1 MPFEDKITDYIYN
14 YCNNHLP
21 EEGWYQNELDFIE
34 DDKLRTRLIQEFKSI
49 RFAYKLY
56 EGIQASEENHIFQIR
71 YQIFAYASLYEDILE
86 YVIKNYKLDDEN
98 IKKIH
103 YICILKRFDIPY
115 NQKKIIDNMTHDGK
129 KIIPCYI
136 GSKKLDYSKIK
147 FEEKCKAA
155 EHIGL
160 IKKIDT
166 PNGIC
171 DLPKDIIT
179 IYSIRNG
186 IHILAEQKKNIEY
199 EIGISKKAYKRMKPF
214 IEQIKNKLQI
224 DKKSI
229 YRYINIK

>member
-71 YQIFAYASLYEDILE
+71 YQIFAYASLYEAILD
-86 YVIKNYKLDDEN
+86 YVIKNYYLDDEN

-115 NQKKIIDNMTHDGK
+115 NQKKN
-129 KIIPCYI
+129 Y
-136 GSKKLDYSKIK
+136 
-147 FEEKCKAA
+147 
-155 EHIGL
+155 
-160 IKKIDT
+160 
-166 PNGIC
+166 
-171 DLPKDIIT
+171 
-179 IYSIRNG
+179 
-186 IHILAEQKKNIEY
+186 
-199 EIGISKKAYKRMKPF
+199 
-214 IEQIKNKLQI
+214 
-224 DKKSI
+224 
-229 YRYINIK
+229 